1 MNDIVIILII
11 IGVIISFLSKIFRQ
25 QKKAET
31 EQTPAPVAKPK
42 PVEWLPSWFEET
54 ENEQEFPEF
63 KEEKLVFDTVTATKE
78 KPPVIEQKKYE
89 PREKV
94 PIRETVTESHKA
106 ETLAAFNIS
115 LESPDDLKQGIVLA
129 EILGPCKAN
138 KKQRRFL

>member
-1 MNDIVIILII
+1 MDDIVTILII

-31 EQTPAPVAKPK
+31 EQTPPVAKPK

-54 ENEQEFPEF
+54 ESEQEFPEF
-63 KEEKLVFDTVTATKE
+63 KEEKLVFETVAETIE

-94 PIRETVTESHKA
+94 PIRETVIEPQKVKGS
-106 ETLAAFNIS
+106 AFNIS

-129 EILGPCKAN
+129 EILGPCRA
-138 KKQRRFL
+138 KKKRLHF